1 MNPNRLTEANASAEQ
16 MLVLSAV
23 FLAAAALLIVSHW
36 LGARRKS
43 GVTKSVET
51 STSTATEREL
61 VGATPLPSTPARA
74 PSAVQR
80 TADAT
85 APNRV

>member
-1 MNPNRLTEANASAEQ
+1 MNPNRLAEANASAEQ

-36 LGARRKS
+36 LGARQKS

-61 VGATPLPSTPARA
+61 VGATPPPSTPARI
-74 PSAVQR
+74 PSAVPR
-80 TADAT
+80 TAAAT